1 MLEVRRADLAPRFA
15 HRPAILPRRAV
26 AIDLTQ
32 KRRAFRYSFH
42 SVVTLFSSAPDIASL
57 IRAPLASTDRVR
69 CEVVASLDYMATFA
83 AFAGVKLLEKGPEA
97 YVATVPQVFD
107 LWQDP
112 QERYDI
118 FMNNYTE
125 HTWIPVT
132 ISDSIK
138 ELMKTYVQYP
148 PRKLQSESYAG
159 PITLTQYEHF
169 QFVRDQLVKQGVT
182 IPLSTGN

>member
-132 ISDSIK
+132 ISD
-138 ELMKTYVQYP
+138 LMKTYVQYP